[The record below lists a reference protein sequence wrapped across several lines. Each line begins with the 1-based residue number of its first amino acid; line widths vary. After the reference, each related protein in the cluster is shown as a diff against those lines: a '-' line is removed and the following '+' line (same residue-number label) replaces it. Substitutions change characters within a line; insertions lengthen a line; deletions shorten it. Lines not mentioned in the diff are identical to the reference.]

1 MRREIMFGLR
11 RALRGVSM
19 VCVLVAMTVAASM
32 FVACSE
38 SNVDEPDKTITEG
51 VELPTNQ
58 SRTCGGNGGTIKF
71 TITTTAGYKLDV
83 DNSEMLTIRSNSSVS
98 QAGKYSVDLQI
109 SHNTSGE
116 ERRGS
121 VYITVDGYSRTKV
134 IEVVQSTGST
144 DKVVQWVD
152 ERLQKEYYWLDEYCE
167 KLTSFDY
174 SLAYDKFLSSALL
187 SLTTNGADGGVD
199 NGSRY
204 IYSYITREKKDT
216 GTSSQTRAKE
226 DERKTKGYGIMLSQE
241 VWGWTQST
249 VAFAVEHVYPSSP
262 AANAGL
268 KRGDVISHI
277 NGNTIPMEVNRLN
290 ELYKS
295 VAYNE
300 GTTMTLE
307 GETFDKEKND
317 FVPFKYSLTAAEYEE
332 NPVAYSAVLTF
343 DEETAAQ
350 VNPDGSKKIGHL
362 VYLSFENAFDQ
373 ELITAI
379 EELAAEGIT
388 DLILDLRCNGGGSV
402 NSSIMLGSMILPE
415 SYIGKTY
422 ANLVR
427 NPKNTRL
434 EQREECLIL
443 KNGLGDFATK
453 DLPNLNLEKL
463 WVITSRHTAS
473 ASEMVIKG
481 LEGLDVEVNMV
492 GKTTE
497 GKNCGMDVEEREF
510 DSFTYTYAPITFMN
524 ENAKGDSDYAEGIT
538 PKIDF
543 AKYIATDIN
552 NESSVQKSC
561 RYFPI
566 PEVEWWDM
574 QRDFATYETAL
585 RVCGYTL
592 IPKDESDGGEGSD
605 AVSASFKPIHGA
617 AVTRAAGRQL
627 NVVEGLKIEPVKIQG
642 ATLTERE
649 REELA
654 AAREEY

>member
-1 MRREIMFGLR
+1 MRREIKLSFG

-19 VCVLVAMTVAASM
+19 LCLLVAMIVATSM

-38 SNVDEPDKTITEG
+38 STVDEPEKTVTEG
-51 VELPTNQ
+51 VELPANQ

-109 SHNTSGE
+109 SRNTTGE

-121 VYITVDGYSRTKV
+121 VYITVDGYSRIKV

-187 SLTTNGADGGVD
+187 SLTTNGADGGVS

-204 IYSYITREKKDT
+204 IYSNITREKKDT
-216 GTSSQTRAKE
+216 GTSSQTRAYE
-226 DERKTKGYGIMLSQE
+226 DERTTKGFGILLSQE

-249 VAFAVEHVYPSSP
+249 VAFAVDHVYPSSP

-268 KRGDVISHI
+268 KRGDVITHI
-277 NGNTIPMEVNRLN
+277 NGNIIPMDNMARLN
-290 ELYKS
+290 ELFKS
-295 VAYNE
+295 VVYNE
-300 GTTMTLE
+300 GTSMTLE
-307 GETFDKEKND
+307 GETFDKEKDD
-317 FVPFKYSLTAAEYEE
+317 FVPFKYTLTAAEYEE

-362 VYLSFENAFDQ
+362 VYLSFERAFDE

-379 EELAAEGIT
+379 EELATQGIT
-388 DLILDLRCNGGGSV
+388 DLILDLRSNGGGSV

-415 SYIGKTY
+415 SYVGKTY

-434 EQREECLIL
+434 EQREECLIV
-443 KNGLGDFATK
+443 KNGLGDLAK
-453 DLPNLNLEKL
+453 RDLPNLNLEKL
-463 WVITSRHTAS
+463 WVITSSHTAS

-481 LEGLDVEVNMV
+481 LEGLDVEVVMV

-510 DSFTYTYAPITFMN
+510 DSYIYTYAPITFMN
-524 ENAKGDSDYAEGIT
+524 ENAKGDSDYAEGIKPT
-538 PKIDF
+538 VDF
-543 AKYIATDIN
+543 AKYIATDVANEN
-552 NESSVQKSC
+552 NVQKAC

-592 IPKDESDGGEGSD
+592 IPKDESEGSD
-605 AVSASFKPIHGA
+605 AVSASFKPIHGT
-617 AVTRAAGRQL
+617 VTRAAGREF
-627 NVVEGLKIEPVKIQG
+627 NPVKGVKIEPGKIQG
-642 ATLTERE
+642 ATLTECE